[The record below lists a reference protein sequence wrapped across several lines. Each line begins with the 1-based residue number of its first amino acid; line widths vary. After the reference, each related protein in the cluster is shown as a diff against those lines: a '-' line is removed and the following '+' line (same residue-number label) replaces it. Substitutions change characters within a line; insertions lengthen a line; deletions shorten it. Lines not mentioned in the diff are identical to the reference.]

1 MKRATENRAAQL
13 ITMAG
18 YLARGAV
25 KEELR
30 ARGFEP
36 EYLEPAVISRLV
48 RAYLQAHRAE
58 LIREAQVVL
67 AKIRPSRWS
76 ISH

>member
-1 MKRATENRAAQL
+1 MKCATDNRAAQV

-36 EYLEPAVISRLV
+36 EYLEPAIISRLV

-58 LIREAQVVL
+58 LIREAQLVL
-67 AKIRPSRWS
+67 AKI
-76 ISH
+76 

>member
-1 MKRATENRAAQL
+1 MKRATDNRAAQL

-58 LIREAQVVL
+58 LIREAQLVL
-67 AKIRPSRWS
+67 AKIYPSKWS
-76 ISH
+76 ISY

>member
-1 MKRATENRAAQL
+1 
-13 ITMAG
+13 MAG

-36 EYLEPAVISRLV
+36 EYLEPAIISRLV

-67 AKIRPSRWS
+67 AKI
-76 ISH
+76 

>member
-1 MKRATENRAAQL
+1 MAHNRAAQL
-13 ITMAG
+13 IAMAG
-18 YLARGAV
+18 YLARTAV

-36 EYLEPAVISRLV
+36 EYIDSAVVSRLV

-58 LIREAQVVL
+58 LIREAQLVL
-67 AKIRPSRWS
+67 AKIYPSQWS
-76 ISH
+76 ISN

>member
-1 MKRATENRAAQL
+1 MKRADNRAAQV

-36 EYLEPAVISRLV
+36 EYLEPAIISRLV
-48 RAYLQAHRAE
+48 RAYLQAHREE
-58 LIREAQVVL
+58 LIREAQLVL
-67 AKIRPSRWS
+67 AKI
-76 ISH
+76 

>member
-1 MKRATENRAAQL
+1 MAHNRAAQL
-13 ITMAG
+13 IAMAG
-18 YLARGAV
+18 YLARTAV

-36 EYLEPAVISRLV
+36 GYLDSAVISRLV

-58 LIREAQVVL
+58 LIREAQLVL
-67 AKIRPSRWS
+67 AKICPSQWS
-76 ISH
+76 ISN

>member
-1 MKRATENRAAQL
+1 MAHNRAAQL

-18 YLARGAV
+18 YLARTAV

-30 ARGFEP
+30 ASGFEP
-36 EYLEPAVISRLV
+36 EYLDPAVVSRLV

-58 LIREAQVVL
+58 LISEAQVVL
-67 AKIRPSRWS
+67 TKIHPNQC
-76 ISH
+76 SHSS

>member
-1 MKRATENRAAQL
+1 MKRATDNRAAQL

-18 YLARGAV
+18 YMARTAV

-36 EYLEPAVISRLV
+36 EYLEPAIISRLI
-48 RAYLQAHRAE
+48 RAYLQAHRVE
-58 LIREAQVVL
+58 LIREAQLVL
-67 AKIRPSRWS
+67 AKICPSKWS
-76 ISH
+76 ISY

>member
-1 MKRATENRAAQL
+1 MKRATDNRAAQV
-13 ITMAG
+13 IMMAG

-36 EYLEPAVISRLV
+36 EYLEPAIISRLV

-58 LIREAQVVL
+58 LIREAQLVL
-67 AKIRPSRWS
+67 AKI
-76 ISH
+76 

>member
-1 MKRATENRAAQL
+1 MKRADNRAAQV

-18 YLARGAV
+18 YLARRAV

-30 ARGFEP
+30 AKGFEP
-36 EYLEPAVISRLV
+36 EYLEPAIISRLV

-58 LIREAQVVL
+58 LIREAQLVL
-67 AKIRPSRWS
+67 AKI
-76 ISH
+76 